1 MSNTLAVI
9 ALVASLASLAVLVAV
24 ALAISIIIVLFTIT
38 RLRRQAISWRGRA
51 PYLSAAAL
59 PTIRVLEQALPVT
72 GEANYAE
79 GRQ

>member
-1 MSNTLAVI
+1 MTI
-9 ALVASLASLAVLVAV
+9 KTLVAV